1 MVGLGRPR
9 LDFCSWPLSDDFEQK
24 MNSVAQKL
32 AKLASGAVFGYFRV
46 EGGFGPGRPGQTF
59 S

>member
-1 MVGLGRPR
+1 MVGLGRPG

-24 MNSVAQKL
+24 LNSVARKL

-46 EGGFGPGRPGQTF
+46 EGGVVLGWPGQTF